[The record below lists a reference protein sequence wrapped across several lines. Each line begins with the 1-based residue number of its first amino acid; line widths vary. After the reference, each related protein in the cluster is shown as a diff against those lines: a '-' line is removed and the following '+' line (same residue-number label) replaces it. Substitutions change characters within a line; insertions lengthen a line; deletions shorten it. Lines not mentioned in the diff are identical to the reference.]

1 MPQTL
6 AIGIDIGG
14 TNTKIGFVTVQGQ
27 CLSASSIPTQSHLPF
42 ENFVQRV
49 VGQVDLLKADLEADS
64 SLIAIGI
71 GAPNA
76 NYYSGN
82 IEKAP
87 NLHWGDN
94 VPLGDTLS
102 KIFGLPVAV
111 TNDANAAAL
120 GEMKYGVA
128 KGLSDFV
135 VITLGTGLG
144 SGIVVNGN
152 LVYGHDG
159 FAGEI
164 GHTNYKRGGR
174 LCGCG
179 NRGCLETY
187 VSATGIKRTVFEL
200 LAQYN
205 PIQSEIYNIA
215 PSELTAARLHR
226 LAIQG
231 DPIAL
236 EAFEITGR
244 ILGEK
249 LADTVAHLSPSAI
262 ILFGGLANAGE
273 FILKPCKKYLEENLL
288 PIFRGK
294 VKLLVSNMSGDNAAI
309 LGAGA
314 LAWEVVEKKPAF
326 RKSVEI
332 PMPLA
337 NPKSELD

>member
-1 MPQTL
+1 MGQSYT
-6 AIGIDIGG
+6 IGIDIGG
-14 TNTKIGFVTVQGQ
+14 TNTKIGFVSQHGH

-42 ENFVQRV
+42 ENFLQRV
-49 VGQVDLLKADLEADS
+49 VGQVDLLKADLPSDS
-64 SLIAIGI
+64 SLVAIGV

-76 NYYSGN
+76 NFYNGN

-94 VPLGDTLS
+94 VPLGSSLS
-102 KIFGLPVAV
+102 KAFGLPVSV
-111 TNDANAAAL
+111 TNDANAAAV
-120 GEMKYGVA
+120 GEMKYGLA
-128 KGLSDFV
+128 KGMSDFV

-144 SGIVVNGN
+144 SGIVSHGQ

-164 GHTNYKRGGR
+164 GHTNYQRNGR

-179 NRGCLETY
+179 NYGCLETY

-200 LAQYN
+200 LAKYN
-205 PIQSEIYNIA
+205 PSDSELSTISFN
-215 PSELTAARLHR
+215 ELTASRIHTQALH
-226 LAIQG
+226 G
-231 DPIAL
+231 DPIAI

-249 LADTVAHLSPSAI
+249 LADTVAHLSPEAI

-273 FILKPCKKYLEENLL
+273 FILKPCRQHLEANLL
-288 PIFRGK
+288 PVFRNKIK
-294 VKLLVSNMSGDNAAI
+294 VLISNMSGDNAAI

-314 LAWEVVEKKPAF
+314 LAWEMIDKK
-326 RKSVEI
+326 V
-332 PMPLA
+332 PLFKAADKAHFAPA
-337 NPKSELD
+337 NPNLE